1 MENTQLEIE
10 DPINGAIFHSLN
22 GERFEDG
29 LLINVCG
36 RVLTSGE
43 VYVNGVKT
51 ERRGNN
57 FTSTVVLKDKQTEI
71 TAVSGQSEI
80 IFMFC

>member
-22 GERFEDG
+22 GKRFEDG